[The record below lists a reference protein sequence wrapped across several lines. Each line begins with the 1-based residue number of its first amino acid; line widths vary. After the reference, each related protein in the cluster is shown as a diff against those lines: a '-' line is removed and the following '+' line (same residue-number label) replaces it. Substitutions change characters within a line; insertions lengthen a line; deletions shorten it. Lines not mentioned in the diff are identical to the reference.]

1 MKVRISILVVAL
13 CMLAAC
19 QSQVNYDFPNNY
31 KQAIVMNSLITPD
44 EPISVTLS
52 LTMPISSDSYDHDS
66 LGFPISL
73 KEPTYIDDALVIVFE
88 DGQVLD
94 TLSYEDGIYISEKMP
109 KAGSQYKVE
118 ASSAKY
124 GDCSAGTYLPPMPAL
139 SDIHYRNNVSVDE
152 EGNPISKLYLKITD
166 NDPARNYYK
175 IFMGVNR
182 DEESYHGYF
191 PVYFSQTKNT
201 DSVLMQSGALVF
213 DGRCL
218 LISDEYFSG
227 GSYNLEAYCNW
238 IHDGSDFSVMSLSE
252 SYYEYLRTKAMQDYE
267 GDGFVGM
274 HDILNVIPA
283 DIYSNVE
290 NGCGIFAGYSILND
304 TIGR

>member
-19 QSQVNYDFPNNY
+19 QSQVNYNFPDNY
-31 KQAIVMNSLITPD
+31 KQSIVMNSLITPD

-52 LTMPISSDSYDHDS
+52 LTMPIASSSYEHDS
-66 LGFPISL
+66 FGIPSSL
-73 KEPTYIDDALVIVFE
+73 KDPTYIDDALVIVFE

-94 TLSYEDGIYISEKMP
+94 TLSFEDGIYISEKTP
-109 KAGSQYKVE
+109 KVGSQYKIE

-124 GDCSAGTYLPPMPAL
+124 GDCSASTYLPAL
-139 SDIHYRNNVSVDE
+139 PGISDIHYRNNVSVDE
-152 EGNPISKLYLKITD
+152 EGIPISQLYLKITD

-191 PVYFSQTKNT
+191 PVYFSRTKNN
-201 DSVLMQSGALVF
+201 DSVLMQSGTLVF
-213 DGRCL
+213 DGTYL

-227 GSYNLEAYCNW
+227 GTYNLEAYCNW
-238 IHDGSDFSVMSLSE
+238 IHDGSDFSVMSISE
-252 SYYEYLRTKAMQDYE
+252 SYYGYLRTKAMQYYE
-267 GDGFVGM
+267 SDGFVGM